1 MNPNNPQQNPNS
13 FSETVTPAQASPSLT
28 EIKSG
33 VQNGQE
39 ALRTNHVCRSSRQYE
54 DDVKINVPMFG
65 NWETEEHIPYTVY
78 FEKARYKKYGVKMNP
93 NNPQQNPNSFS
104 DNVSPVQV
112 NTFQRETKSWEHNGR
127 VAGRKKLVYSS
138 SSQDDGDLRRPDD
151 SPWYHRTVN
160 LKVAVESLLNRPAR
174 SQQRSVTQGAETP
187 GHIAAVTKFGDW
199 DDYIPATA
207 DRYTLNKVREERLN
221 RTGNVSASALGKP
234 HYKDLKQHK
243 NGTFKVRWNILLMVS
258 FP

>member
-1 MNPNNPQQNPNS
+1 
-13 FSETVTPAQASPSLT
+13 
-28 EIKSG
+28 
-33 VQNGQE
+33 
-39 ALRTNHVCRSSRQYE
+39 
-54 DDVKINVPMFG
+54 MFG
-65 NWETEEHIPYTVY
+65 NWETGNWETKEHIPYTVH

-151 SPWYHRTVN
+151 SPRYHRSVN
-160 LKVAVESLLNRPAR
+160 LKVAVESLLNRPGRKRARRHNVRSDSRVNRSPLSSWEGGGSTESGNNLASLTPAR

-243 NGTFKVRWNILLMVS
+243 NGTFKDFSGPSSVISNWRYLNS
-258 FP
+258 